1 MFAENTKGT
10 RSSHGRGSKLLEID
24 IDITDDAALVMMESR
39 ARNQVTKKKE
49 EEEKLWENSIVPLAD
64 SITVVKMCPA
74 KEKR

>member
-1 MFAENTKGT
+1 
-10 RSSHGRGSKLLEID
+10 
-24 IDITDDAALVMMESR
+24 MMETR
-39 ARNQVTKKKE
+39 AQSGNKKKE